1 MFTVNESLE
10 KAVHDLEF
18 SSDDLRE
25 ALHNANAIEAIIL
38 MPIIRKVAEA
48 LNDVKSLQDARK

>member
-1 MFTVNESLE
+1 MFAMNESLE
-10 KAVHDLEF
+10 KTIHDLEF
-18 SSDDLRE
+18 ASDDLRQ

-38 MPIIRKVAEA
+38 MPIIRKIAEA

>member
-1 MFTVNESLE
+1 MNESLE
-10 KAVHDLEF
+10 MAMRDLGNALDE
-18 SSDDLRE
+18 LRKS
-25 ALHNANAIEAIIL
+25 LHKANAIEAIIL